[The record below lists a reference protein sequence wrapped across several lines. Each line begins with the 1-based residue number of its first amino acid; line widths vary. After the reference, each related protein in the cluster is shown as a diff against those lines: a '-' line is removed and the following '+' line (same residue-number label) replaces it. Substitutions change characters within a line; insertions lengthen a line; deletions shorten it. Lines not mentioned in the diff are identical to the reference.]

1 MMLEIL
7 WKRLWQEAETRFAY
21 VVLDGAQNKSLLD
34 WLQGPDAPQS
44 ECLFASDL
52 SPDMAEVA
60 PYLVKLEAGSR
71 FANEFIQDGWNSNWG
86 ILLTSSAELPIIWR
100 HLRQHT
106 LVYGPELEPMYFRF
120 YDPRVLRMFLP
131 TCNDT
136 QLRDFFG
143 GIDFFLAEGENLTT
157 ADVWSLADGKL
168 IMESTSG
175 V

>member
-1 MMLEIL
+1 MMPDTL

-34 WLQGPDAPQS
+34 WLQGPDAPLS

-71 FANEFIQDGWNSNWG
+71 FFTEFLQEGWCPNWG
-86 ILLTSSAELPIIWR
+86 ILLASSAELPVIWR

-131 TCNDT
+131 TCSEA

-143 GIDFFLAEGENLTT
+143 DIDFFLAEGESQATG
-157 ADVWSLADGKL
+157 DVWSLADGKL
-168 IMESTSG
+168 IRESTSQA
-175 V
+175 